1 MGFAG
6 DGILQVVRGAL
17 DLAEDLQVRMGMN
30 GFRFGCRSKQ
40 SGRLRE
46 AVFFRLLGI
55 GKVFAVG
62 LRFPA
67 KASNRFCSVLL
78 ILASPFS
85 RLTFDCLSAMFSSP
99 WWDLK
104 TPFFSNL
111 APR

>member
-62 LRFPA
+62 FEIPRQKLPTGFVRSYSFW
-67 KASNRFCSVLL
+67 RLL
-78 ILASPFS
+78 FLV
-85 RLTFDCLSAMFSSP
+85 
-99 WWDLK
+99 
-104 TPFFSNL
+104 
-111 APR
+111 